1 MQSFTNYIS
10 ESVAINDMPKSVVI
24 GSRGQAQQY
33 GNFRDA
39 VATIGQKLTNKDQSI
54 FLADSFD
61 HKNFGKL
68 LKNGDTL
75 CRISTPLSSD
85 SHSNNRSICIIN
97 IKKANVRFIDNEKYE
112 QGTIV
117 AERGNKFR
125 FLNINEDSL
134 KYFGITGEPTEDS
147 RDPFRTFTR

>member
-10 ESVAINDMPKSVVI
+10 ESVAINDMPKTVLV

-33 GNFRDA
+33 GHFRDA
-39 VATIGQKLTNKDQSI
+39 IATIGQKLTNKDQSI

-61 HKNFGKL
+61 HKEFGKL

-85 SHSNNRSICIIN
+85 SHENNRTVCIIN
-97 IKKANVRFIDNEKYE
+97 IKKANIRFVDNEKYE
-112 QGTIV
+112 QGIM
-117 AERGNKFR
+117 ALERANKFR

-134 KYFGITGEPTEDS
+134 KDFGITGDPTEDS
-147 RDPFRTFTR
+147 RDPFRPFTR